1 MRGRRRTEGA
11 EIAPRFKVP
20 PPCGRKSGPRGEGRE
35 EGGRREEGGSVIF
48 KTMQMLLASSPSLLG
63 WLPPEKREVK
73 RGRRGG
79 GEALAWHRRKEAR
92 RGQKKRKR
100 GMEEGRKRVG
110 EYLGQPSFPP
120 SLACPF
126 LLVRT
131 IYDMLGRNSSVA
143 GDGAAKKR
151 VGEGT
156 FQHGARGKM

>member
-1 MRGRRRTEGA
+1 MRLVSKFLLLAAANLGRAARD
-11 EIAPRFKVP
+11 
-20 PPCGRKSGPRGEGRE
+20 GRKEEGRGKRHFQDNANVARLLPLLAWMAATRE
-35 EGGRREEGGSVIF
+35 EGSEEGEEGRRE
-48 KTMQMLLASSPSLLG
+48 
-63 WLPPEKREVK
+63 
-73 RGRRGG
+73 G